1 MWITSAYGNYQNG
14 VPGEI
19 YFSSDRGNT
28 FTIQTT
34 LYGTHAIHMQDAHNG
49 WCGGVEGQL
58 YQTTNGGADW
68 IVNGSIGSSLLDI
81 DFPPNSD
88 SGYCCGYTV
97 RFIR

>member
-1 MWITSAYGNYQNG
+1 MVTIKTEFP
-14 VPGEI
+14 VK
-19 YFSSDRGNT
+19 FT
-28 FTIQTT
+28 FLQIEVT
-34 LYGTHAIHMQDAHNG
+34 LLLFKQLCTVLTQIHMQDAHNG